1 MPYAVYMAEYYYDVE
16 FKVKGR
22 LTSDEYRL
30 MSNLLNTLVD
40 EFDLEL
46 VESELE

>member
-1 MPYAVYMAEYYYDVE
+1 MHYPVYMTTYYYDVE
-16 FKVKGR
+16 FVVKGR

-30 MSNLLNTLVD
+30 MCNLLNTLVD

-46 VESELE
+46 LESELE

>member
-1 MPYAVYMAEYYYDVE
+1 MTTYYYDVRFAIE
-16 FKVKGR
+16 GR
-22 LTSDEYRL
+22 LTSEQYRL

-46 VESELE
+46 VEDDIE